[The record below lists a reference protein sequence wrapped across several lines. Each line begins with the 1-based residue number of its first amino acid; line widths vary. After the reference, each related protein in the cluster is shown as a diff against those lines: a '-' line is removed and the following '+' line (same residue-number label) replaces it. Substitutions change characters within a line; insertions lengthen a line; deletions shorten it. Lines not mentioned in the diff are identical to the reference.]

1 MGASSITQHF
11 NNAIDLSEA
20 WETVYTEAQHAH
32 GSDSYSGSFAT
43 CSGVVQIADLMS
55 LGEAEEVA
63 DAFFQEGTVPKRVRT
78 KLRSNVMNGDG
89 KVTRAPQKWGAA
101 YAIPVYRTD
110 EVSSKP
116 RELTVAHE
124 IAGYLG
130 TIDLARLVETKIELK
145 PNSWL
150 AKLDVVDDKVRS
162 RKIVNR
168 ATGKLTTTWVLVG
181 SRGERLEVGK
191 EYASEREA
199 ITAAEARL
207 RRTLA
212 HGLFGKHDTI
222 AVEAIRRRD
231 GKTTSVGIELL
242 GRKTR
247 ISFEIQTA
255 GSTQHGGWFFF
266 GWAAS

>member
-1 MGASSITQHF
+1 MGASSITQHL

-20 WETVYTEAQHAH
+20 WENVYTEARHAY
-32 GSDSYSGSFAT
+32 GNDSYSGSFAT
-43 CSGVVQIADLMS
+43 CSGVVQIADMMS
-55 LGEAEEVA
+55 LGEAVEVA
-63 DAFFQEGTVPKRVRT
+63 DAFFQEEIVPKRVRT
-78 KLRSNVMNGDG
+78 KLRSNVVDGEG

-110 EVSSKP
+110 DIRSKS
-116 RELTVAHE
+116 RELTVTHE

-130 TIDLARLVETKIELK
+130 TADLARLVETKIELK

-150 AKLDVVDDKVRS
+150 AKLDVVEDKVRS
-162 RKIVNR
+162 RRILNR
-168 ATGKLTTTWVLVG
+168 AVGKFTTTWVLVG
-181 SRGERLEVGK
+181 ARGERLEVGK
-191 EYASEREA
+191 EYATEREA
-199 ITAAEARL
+199 IAAAEASL
-207 RRTLA
+207 RRTLEL
-212 HGLFGKHDTI
+212 GRVSKHDTI
-222 AVEAIRRRD
+222 SVEAIRRRD
-231 GKTTSVGIELL
+231 GKSTSVGIELL